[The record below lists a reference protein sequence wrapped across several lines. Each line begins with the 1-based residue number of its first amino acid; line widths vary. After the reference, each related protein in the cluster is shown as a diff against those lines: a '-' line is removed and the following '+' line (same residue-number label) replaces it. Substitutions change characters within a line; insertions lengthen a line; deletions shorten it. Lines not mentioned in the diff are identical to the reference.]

1 MASPGERHR
10 ADEAPADFADH
21 SLQIRFQLDDNVDV
35 DMIFYSAEQVSKMTG
50 MSVDW
55 LWRQAREGRISHH
68 KLGGRYRWT
77 AEDLT
82 TLAAQ
87 SAVAPVASRDDL
99 VPVRGG

>member
-1 MASPGERHR
+1 
-10 ADEAPADFADH
+10 
-21 SLQIRFQLDDNVDV
+21 
-35 DMIFYSAEQVSKMTG
+35 MIFYSAEQVSKMTG

-77 AEDLT
+77 AEDLM

-87 SAVAPVASRDDL
+87 SAVAPVLAQDLPAINDSGSRRVLYSRRPLGEGESGRHGRDHT
-99 VPVRGG
+99 V

>member
-1 MASPGERHR
+1 M
-10 ADEAPADFADH
+10 D
-21 SLQIRFQLDDNVDV
+21 L
-35 DMIFYSAEQVSKMTG
+35 IFYSAAQVSKMTG

-55 LWRQAREGRISHH
+55 LWRQAREGRIPHH

-82 TLAAQ
+82 TLGAQ
-87 SAVAPVASRDDL
+87 SAVAPVPAQDDL

>member
-1 MASPGERHR
+1 M
-10 ADEAPADFADH
+10 
-21 SLQIRFQLDDNVDV
+21 

-55 LWRQAREGRISHH
+55 LWRQARESRIPHH

-82 TLAAQ
+82 AWGAQ
-87 SAVAPVASRDDL
+87 SAVASVLAQDDL